1 MFFVI
6 NLSAQKFAK
15 KNQYKKID
23 AVSINTNKEFKSYVS
38 NLNFKMEGIHANLKQ
53 LEFFSKYQE
62 GIKKKLNSK
71 INSLKIEFTELTF
84 DLNNFVQYGVGD
96 WKLFRNEFNSDLA
109 LIDNDILALESE
121 YEPRDLIVGK

>member
-1 MFFVI
+1 MKTALILSTCMFFVI

-53 LEFFSKYQE
+53 LEFFSKYH
-62 GIKKKLNSK
+62 
-71 INSLKIEFTELTF
+71 
-84 DLNNFVQYGVGD
+84 
-96 WKLFRNEFNSDLA
+96 
-109 LIDNDILALESE
+109 
-121 YEPRDLIVGK
+121 